1 MRNHRTVAPSKEVYP
16 NPGFWGFDCAA
27 LSLSLSLR
35 PSLQR
40 LFSMFPNGWPGRGLL
55 LLRLGAGI
63 VLAHDGVA
71 KMLMAPE
78 WHGIIGQS
86 LATIGGV
93 LLLIGF
99 LTPMAGVLVVIVE
112 LWTALS
118 RADNLRT
125 CIVLAVVGAAL
136 AMLGPGI
143 WSLDARLFGRKRID
157 IGDR

>member
-1 MRNHRTVAPSKEVYP
+1 
-16 NPGFWGFDCAA
+16 
-27 LSLSLSLR
+27 
-35 PSLQR
+35 
-40 LFSMFPNGWPGRGLL
+40 MFPNGWPGRGLL

-99 LTPMAGVLVVIVE
+99 LTPMAGGFVVIVE
-112 LWTALS
+112 ILTAPS

-125 CIVLAVVGAAL
+125 FILLAGGGGGL
-136 AMLGPGI
+136 AMLWPCI
-143 WSLDARLFGRKRID
+143 LVLFAR
-157 IGDR
+157 